1 MGTRVPIYNDE
12 NNSNLRPVDTYID
25 ERNLGEVKK
34 VGENDRI
41 SGNDHDAVTEDS
53 VDHDEGSNTVVSELF
68 FFFCSDFFG
77 KNLVYIV
84 DFLWVINKC

>member
-25 ERNLGEVKK
+25 ERNLGAVKK

-41 SGNDHDAVTEDS
+41 SGNDRDAVTEDS
-53 VDHDEGSNTVVSELF
+53 VDHDEGSNTVVSEVF
-68 FFFCSDFFG
+68 CFCSDFFE
-77 KNLVYIV
+77 KFLVFIV
-84 DFLWVINKC
+84 DFSWVINKC